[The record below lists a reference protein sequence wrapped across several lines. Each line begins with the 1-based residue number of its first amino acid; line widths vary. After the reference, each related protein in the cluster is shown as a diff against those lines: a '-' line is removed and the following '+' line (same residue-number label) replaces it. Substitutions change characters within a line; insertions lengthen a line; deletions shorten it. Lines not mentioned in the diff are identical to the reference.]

1 MQGFLDDA
9 AGQFRD
15 LADRHRTLTQQ
26 YLTRQLPHSV
36 LRHQL
41 IQREAPEAGEM
52 TGHIMGKMI
61 EQTTKAQLMRVPYNA
76 QVEKLEEEV
85 DRMRV
90 GMTEILNRTEELWNF
105 GQVVFKNRPVKG
117 EDIKKL
123 EAPESIRFEK
133 CKSGSWKG
141 IGKELEKQSTVSAL
155 EFDSCEDVGFLGGLT
170 PAGDFIC
177 EAVRKIKQLRILAI
191 GTSWVIQR
199 TAK

>member
-41 IQREAPEAGEM
+41 IQLIQREAPEAGEM

-61 EQTTKAQLMRVPYNA
+61 EQTTKAQQMRVPYNA

-85 DRMRV
+85 ERMRV
-90 GMTEILNRTEELWNF
+90 GIKEIMDRTEGLWNF
-105 GQVVFKNRPVKG
+105 GQVVFKNRTVEG
-117 EDIKKL
+117 EDIDKL
-123 EAPESIRFEK
+123 GME
-133 CKSGSWKG
+133 
-141 IGKELEKQSTVSAL
+141 
-155 EFDSCEDVGFLGGLT
+155 
-170 PAGDFIC
+170 
-177 EAVRKIKQLRILAI
+177 
-191 GTSWVIQR
+191 
-199 TAK
+199 

>member
-61 EQTTKAQLMRVPYNA
+61 EQTTKALQMRVPYNA

-85 DRMRV
+85 EKLRV
-90 GMTEILNRTEELWNF
+90 GIKEIMDRTEGLWNF
-105 GQVVFKNRPVKG
+105 GQVVFKNRTVEG
-117 EDIKKL
+117 EDIDKL
-123 EAPESIRFEK
+123 GME
-133 CKSGSWKG
+133 
-141 IGKELEKQSTVSAL
+141 
-155 EFDSCEDVGFLGGLT
+155 
-170 PAGDFIC
+170 
-177 EAVRKIKQLRILAI
+177 
-191 GTSWVIQR
+191 
-199 TAK
+199 

>member
-61 EQTTKAQLMRVPYNA
+61 EQTTKAQQMRVPYSI
-76 QVEKLEEEV
+76 QVEELEEEV
-85 DRMRV
+85 EKLRV
-90 GMTEILNRTEELWNF
+90 GIKEIMDRTEGLWNF
-105 GQVVFKNRPVKG
+105 GQVVFKNKIVEG
-117 EDIKKL
+117 EDIDKL
-123 EAPESIRFEK
+123 GME
-133 CKSGSWKG
+133 
-141 IGKELEKQSTVSAL
+141 
-155 EFDSCEDVGFLGGLT
+155 
-170 PAGDFIC
+170 
-177 EAVRKIKQLRILAI
+177 
-191 GTSWVIQR
+191 
-199 TAK
+199 

>member
-61 EQTTKAQLMRVPYNA
+61 EQTTKAQLMRVPYSIE
-76 QVEKLEEEV
+76 VEKLEEEV

-90 GMTEILNRTEELWNF
+90 GIKEILNRTEELWAF
-105 GQVVFKNRPVKG
+105 GQVVFKNRMVEG
-117 EDIKKL
+117 EDIKNL
-123 EAPESIRFEK
+123 EMSELVRLEK
-133 CKSGSWKG
+133 CKSSNWKG
-141 IGKELEKQSTVSAL
+141 VGKELEKKVTVSAL
-155 EFDSCEDVGFLGGLT
+155 EFDSCESPGLLW
-170 PAGDFIC
+170 G
-177 EAVRKIKQLRILAI
+177 
-191 GTSWVIQR
+191 
-199 TAK
+199 

>member
-61 EQTTKAQLMRVPYNA
+61 EQTTKAQQMRVPYSI

-85 DRMRV
+85 
-90 GMTEILNRTEELWNF
+90 
-105 GQVVFKNRPVKG
+105 
-117 EDIKKL
+117 
-123 EAPESIRFEK
+123 EK
-133 CKSGSWKG
+133 M
-141 IGKELEKQSTVSAL
+141 
-155 EFDSCEDVGFLGGLT
+155 
-170 PAGDFIC
+170 
-177 EAVRKIKQLRILAI
+177 
-191 GTSWVIQR
+191 
-199 TAK
+199 